1 MNGARAVPATVVL
14 PDGEGPFPAV
24 VMNHGHGGGR
34 QEGGGFGRL
43 AKALADAGIA
53 TIRMDFPGSGDSK
66 ESFTEGYL
74 SNMISDSNASLAY
87 LLANYPVDPDRLG
100 ILGYSMG
107 GRIALT
113 IGESPDNP
121 YKAMGLLA
129 PSANWGKDLALLL
142 AGSEAEYER
151 LYAEASTDKG
161 YADYTTQYGQQQKLS
176 KKWFDELL
184 ESKPLETL
192 SAYKGAM
199 LVVHGDKDTTIP
211 RSRTRQWSPPT
222 RPRRLPG
229 REHRAGSRGR
239 PRLWLLQRPAGGQ
252 RAGRELVRDVLCGE
266 FEVRRS
272 AGWRKSAGLFHGVA
286 KSGFHAGLPAAATCL
301 EVINDV
307 RTEAQRHGN
316 FGRGFLRA
324 AEPSLWESREYLGV
338 KIGWQVRN

>member
-1 MNGARAVPATVVL
+1 MRVMKTGMTMLAAMAFAVTAGSAAMAETSTDITVMNGARAVPATVVL

-53 TIRMDFPGSGDSK
+53 TIRMDFPGTGDSK

-74 SNMISDSNASLAY
+74 TNMISDSNASLAY
-87 LLANYPVDPDRLG
+87 LLANYPVDKDRLG

-142 AGSEAEYER
+142 AGSEAEYDR
-151 LYAEASTDKG
+151 LNAEASTDKG

-184 ESKPLETL
+184 ESKPLETI

-211 RSRTRQWSPPT
+211 Q
-222 RPRRLPG
+222 
-229 REHRAGSRGR
+229 EQNEA
-239 PRLWLLQRPAGGQ
+239 
-252 RAGRELVRDVLCGE
+252 V
-266 FEVRRS
+266 
-272 AGWRKSAGLFHGVA
+272 VA
-286 KSGFHAGLPAAATCL
+286 AYPAASIVLVPEADHGYGFYSDQPAVSALVESSFATFFCENL
-301 EVINDV
+301 
-307 RTEAQRHGN
+307 
-316 FGRGFLRA
+316 
-324 AEPSLWESREYLGV
+324 
-338 KIGWQVRN
+338 K